1 MITWRGRRI
10 IARTGADMRADHA
23 SWPSR
28 FASPGVF
35 RGVCDAYRPPW
46 TQGSNRLNPSHAL
59 VL

>member
-1 MITWRGRRI
+1 MITWEEPWI
-10 IARTGADMRADHA
+10 IARIGADMRADHA

-28 FASPGVF
+28 FRIARSIPG
-35 RGVCDAYRPPW
+35 RCNAYRPPW